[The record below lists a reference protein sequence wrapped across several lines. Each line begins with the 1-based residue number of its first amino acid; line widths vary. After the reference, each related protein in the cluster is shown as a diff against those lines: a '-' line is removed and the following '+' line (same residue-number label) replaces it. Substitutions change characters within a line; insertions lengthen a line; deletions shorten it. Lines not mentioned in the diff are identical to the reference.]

1 MADTLDQIF
10 MNASLGATELTD
22 GEHTLVTTDA
32 NTSYV
37 IKDMTINNP
46 SILSSDSHLE
56 LNGFNVSSA
65 TANATGS
72 LIIPP
77 SSTLKLKTG
86 STYPFQFLQDTVY
99 GIENGGYPFYESSY
113 RQKGTTS
120 STVIDSDFFSSVALV
135 NYADTTSMIYQ
146 DLGTFQYFHTATS
159 DNNSVQKLTYAR
171 SNGSTG
177 TLRSVNYKGMAVHD
191 DPTLGPT
198 AMWSDGDYFYRSDLA
213 TSPTSLGSTSMGDT
227 GYSPTSSYPRS
238 MAAYGYFWWIINSA
252 YTNRVLAMRISDG
265 VVLNFDNVTA
275 QNTAGSD
282 NISLQV
288 TLDPTDD
295 RFIIWRPGNYSN
307 MTVTKL
313 SSTKTQLDALTSDTV
328 FNGGSDYFYQNTF
341 SLASSLR
348 NNNSMSSS
356 VYGSDENGNF
366 TYIDNSA
373 EYRVVD
379 INNTA
384 VGDPVSVVGTTV
396 AGATLTTNIY
406 MYQKKTKVLTT
417 AGANAL
423 SIPQPTFGL
432 QLLGIKSET

>member
-10 MNASLGATELTD
+10 MNTSLGATELTD

-46 SILSSDSHLE
+46 SILASDSHLE

-86 STYPFQFLQDTVY
+86 STYPFQFLQDTIY
-99 GIENGGYPFYESSY
+99 GITSGGYPFYESSY
-113 RQKGTTS
+113 RQVGSTS
-120 STVIDSDFFSSVALV
+120 STVIDSDFFSTVQLL
-135 NYADTTSMIYQ
+135 NHEKTTSMIYQ
-146 DLGTFQYFHTATS
+146 DLGTHQFFHTATS

-171 SNGSTG
+171 SNGTRA
-177 TLRSVNYKGMAVHD
+177 TLRSANYKAMAVHD

-198 AMWSDGDYFYRSDLA
+198 AMWSDGDYFYRSDIA
-213 TSPTSLGSTSMGDT
+213 TTPTSLGNTSMGST
-227 GYSPTSSYPRS
+227 GLSPTDSYPRS
-238 MAAYGYFWWIINSA
+238 IAAYGYFWWIRSSA
-252 YTNRVLAMRISDG
+252 YTSEVQAMRISDG
-265 VVLNFDNVTA
+265 VVLNFQSLA
-275 QNTAGSD
+275 GSNTAGSD
-282 NISLQV
+282 HISLQV
-288 TLDPTDD
+288 TLDTRDD
-295 RFIIWRPGNYSN
+295 KFTIWRPSNYSD
-307 MTVTKL
+307 MRVTKL
-313 SSTKTQLDALTSDTV
+313 NATKTQIDALTSNTN
-328 FNGGSDYFYQNTF
+328 FGSSDYSTNLNI
-341 SLASSLR
+341 SMNSNLR
-348 NNNSMSSS
+348 NTNGMSSS

-373 EYRVVD
+373 DYRVID
-379 INNTA
+379 YQGNAI
-384 VGDPVSVVGTTV
+384 GDPISVIGTTV
-396 AGATLTTNIY
+396 AGATLTSNVY
-406 MYQKKTKVLTT
+406 MYQKNTKALTT
-417 AGANAL
+417 AEATAL